1 MTGVMPRWRTHE
13 EATLSRDSLE
23 ALYANEIPAI
33 RIRNFVTADE
43 ARRLAAAM
51 DVIGFTKQYNIPALE
66 NPARYIGVTQFEF
79 RKKTK
84 ADYFAAVAAANAE
97 KAAYLAA
104 AGVDPFTRM
113 FDCIRALYPD
123 TSLTVAE
130 EPGHGP
136 YYVGIIR
143 ESTGGGT
150 LHADTARFSAPDYA
164 IARCVAQLSWNLF
177 VSAPAEG
184 GVTTVHNAPYTP
196 PIRGGHYAEIEPF
209 DRRLVAGAETHRYKG
224 RPGEVIIFN
233 PRNPHEW
240 TANESGDGTRRLSV
254 GSYIGRLADGS
265 FVVWS

>member
-1 MTGVMPRWRTHE
+1 MNAMPQWRTHE
-13 EATLSRDSLE
+13 ELPLSRESLE

-33 RIRNFVTADE
+33 RIRDFVTADE

-51 DVIGFTKQYNIPALE
+51 DAIGFTKQYNIPALK

-79 RKKTK
+79 RKKSK

-104 AGVDPFTRM
+104 AGVDPFARL
-113 FDCIRALYPD
+113 FDRVRALYPER
-123 TSLTVAE
+123 TLSVAE
-130 EPGHGP
+130 EPGHDR

-164 IARCVAQLSWNLF
+164 IARCIAQLSWNLF
-177 VSAPAEG
+177 VSEPAAG

-196 PIRGGHYAEIEPF
+196 PSEDGRYAEIEPF
-209 DRRLVAGAETHRYKG
+209 NRRRVEGAETHRYKG

-254 GSYIGRLADGS
+254 GSYIGRLPEGD
-265 FVVWS
+265 FIVWS